1 MDNFYCITC
10 FCFGK
15 ILLSNSKS
23 DKALKRS
30 VKRGSLSYSFG
41 RLPLLLIIAS
51 LIIAGCFVFSSTTH
65 AFTNPTQSPPNGT
78 PGPLPV
84 TDGGTGA
91 STVAGAL
98 SDLGAAAAGAN
109 TDITS
114 LAPSTGN
121 PLSIGSAGLKFSDG
135 TTQTTAAQSTQWT
148 SSNGGIYYNGQ
159 IGVGTNS
166 YFGYITT
173 NGTQAFDGTGAVDIL
188 LNTSGAGWGD
198 IQNDGNGIW
207 SLGYSANSSA
217 TTTPLGTPIL
227 SWTRGG
233 QVGIGTTAPTSSLEI
248 TYNTGSGTEG
258 DLLRL
263 NSVSGNTGNG
273 PGILFTNNS
282 DVLELARIA
291 GLDSG
296 NWGGGLAF
304 YTSPGTGSSPGGTPT
319 ERMSINDSGYVG
331 IGINSANSPLQIY
344 TTSNASNASLNVT
357 LSQSGTPTFDFL
369 RAQNSGGS
377 NAPLVDFSLEH
388 SRVNEF
394 EIWGQSGGSSYA
406 SRLAINLNSGQV
418 GINNTSPAAEL
429 DVTGPSTGSGI
440 TLYVDGGGDAVLAS
454 GGSLFF
460 DGNYSYATG
469 NYIRPNGGANTQ
481 DFFTGGTQRLAI
493 SNSGVAISNGSL
505 TLNGENINDVTGGVG
520 LGNVSSGWYS
530 DTSNL
535 SARYPGASGCFY
547 VQNSGGGTTNLT
559 SGACNAN
566 GGTVVYG
573 PLTSQGL
580 LVAGSNMAG
589 GTDEFHITN
598 TTGNAYL
605 YAYSTGST
613 SATIGAW
620 SSGGAVPLVIG
631 GSGLELNGVTRSSW
645 PGSLAARST
654 FGTTYS
660 GDSATYGGVTANP
673 LELASASITTNSTT
687 NIYISGYSN
696 YVSNWS
702 CGGTADFYLTLD
714 GTQYANVTSLFV
726 GNNNF
731 GGNGATVT
739 DIIPS
744 VAAGTHTV
752 GFWISNGAYSTSCA
766 DVTVEPGAV
775 SIMAF

>member
-1 MDNFYCITC
+1 MLRFFFNNPC
-10 FCFGK
+10 FHQPHS
-15 ILLSNSKS
+15 ISSQRNSGS
-23 DKALKRS
+23 SSRNRRRHRS
-30 VKRGSLSYSFG
+30 LNGSRSSFRPRSRGSRREYG
-41 RLPLLLIIAS
+41 YNLP
-51 LIIAGCFVFSSTTH
+51 
-65 AFTNPTQSPPNGT
+65 
-78 PGPLPV
+78 
-84 TDGGTGA
+84 
-91 STVAGAL
+91 
-98 SDLGAAAAGAN
+98 
-109 TDITS
+109 

-135 TTQTTAAQSTQWT
+135 TTQTTAAQSGKWSTT
-148 SSNGGIYYNGQ
+148 STGIYYNGGDV
-159 IGVGTNS
+159 GVGVS
-166 YFGYITT
+166 SPGYKLDV
-173 NGTQAFDGTGAVDIL
+173 AGAIN
-188 LNTSGAGWGD
+188 LN
-198 IQNDGNGIW
+198 N
-207 SLGYSANSSA
+207 
-217 TTTPLGTPIL
+217 
-227 SWTRGG
+227 
-233 QVGIGTTAPTSSLEI
+233 GIGTAQALFVNGKEALWSNGTYFSWGYANSYNYFADPIAIGSTASPPTPLEI

-263 NSVSGNTGNG
+263 NSVSGSTGNG
-273 PGILFTNNS
+273 PGILFTNNG

-319 ERMSINDSGYVG
+319 ERMSINDSGQVTVG
-331 IGINSANSPLQIY
+331 MG
-344 TTSNASNASLNVT
+344 
-357 LSQSGTPTFDFL
+357 
-369 RAQNSGGS
+369 
-377 NAPLVDFSLEH
+377 
-388 SRVNEF
+388 
-394 EIWGQSGGSSYA
+394 
-406 SRLAINLNSGQV
+406 
-418 GINNTSPAAEL
+418 
-429 DVTGPSTGSGI
+429 GPSTGNGAILNVS
-440 TLYVDGGGDAVLAS
+440 GGGDTVLAS

-469 NYIRPNGGANTQ
+469 NYIRPLSANNQ
-481 DFFTGGTQRLAI
+481 DFYTSGALRMGINSGGQVGVNNQGAITGVSSIFNITASASESTGLAIADSGGSLAFALNPGQPSTGNWEMYDHTGGSWTWDMSASSGDVSFNGPVTFDSGI
-493 SNSGVAISNGSL
+493 NS
-505 TLNGENINDVTGGVG
+505 LNGNNINDVTGGVSI
-520 LGNVSSGWYS
+520 GNVSTGWYS